1 MVLLKHTH
9 VRPSH
14 PSSVLTQACLSVF
27 PFCQYFVFILPWW
40 YIFTMV
46 YLLIFSN
53 TVLLS
58 CVYANVSISFP
69 YFQTSLIP
77 STVFGTVFPLVY
89 PFLFLPQ
96 VNKQTLQDEGRVGHI
111 LLLKQHKSQPTFRSY
126 SVWFPRDEL
135 YSPDSASYRSMWIL
149 FGMGWCVYKR
159 RFTSTGLSLFL
170 HSFFFFSS
178 TCPGDHEV

>member
-1 MVLLKHTH
+1 MLIRSNLTSDSVGIKFLVTWEVPVWCSNCIFIITNIHWLSSSSLKHDTCPVCRKSLNGDESGTQSSSEPSSLNTDPRTPERWSFWNTHTH

-69 YFQTSLIP
+69 YFRRLW
-77 STVFGTVFPLVY
+77 
-89 PFLFLPQ
+89 FLPQ
-96 VNKQTLQDEGRVGHI
+96 
-111 LLLKQHKSQPTFRSY
+111 F
-126 SVWFPRDEL
+126 
-135 YSPDSASYRSMWIL
+135 SA
-149 FGMGWCVYKR
+149 
-159 RFTSTGLSLFL
+159 
-170 HSFFFFSS
+170 
-178 TCPGDHEV
+178 